1 MSEGT
6 TIVRDLDKATSI
18 VTQYLE
24 ENYGDTFATWKTNEE
39 VIFSIEGKAFQA
51 EFEADDPKDLIY
63 GKFFPSLR
71 EAIRD
76 DLEREL
82 GGVVSHGKIKV
93 VCGRES
99 RCVTLMGADDGCD
112 VDLVT
117 EEGEETDYGTSYCIY

>member
-24 ENYGDTFATWKTNEE
+24 ENYGDTFATWKTSHEAVMN
-39 VIFSIEGKAFQA
+39 VEGHGVHV
-51 EFEADDPKDLIY
+51 EFDEDNPRWLNI
-63 GKFFPSLR
+63 GKFFPSFR

-82 GGVVSHGKIKV
+82 GEVISQGKLKV